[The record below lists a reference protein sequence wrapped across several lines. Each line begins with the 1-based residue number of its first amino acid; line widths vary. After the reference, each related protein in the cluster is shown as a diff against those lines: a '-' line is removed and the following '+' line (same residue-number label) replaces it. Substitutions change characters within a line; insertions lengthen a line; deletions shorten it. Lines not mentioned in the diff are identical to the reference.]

1 MKIRSP
7 IGMNILFFTQLFYP
21 ILFGGGEYLFFLIAK
36 ELVKRDH
43 TVHVIAQRLSGTEE
57 FEQVEGINIHRV
69 GSEISYSITLPPTI
83 GTNLRYLISA
93 VKKGRSIVK
102 ENRNGVKRI
111 DIIHSNTYVPALSG
125 YLCSKLYRL
134 PHVITFHDVYQASDK
149 KFWKDWT
156 ASQHTDVPFYASS
169 LSAIVEKIVL
179 KLNPAIFH
187 TVSETSKED
196 LVNFGVRADKIAVIP
211 NGIESSSYQ
220 QYSTGGGSDIGSVE
234 HNAVFVGRL
243 VFYKNLQTVIR
254 AFRKVISVIPN
265 AKLIIIGDGPSMEEL
280 LKEASPIKENVVFTQ
295 RVSHDQKLKWIAES
309 SFMVF
314 PSLIEG
320 FGIVIIE
327 AFACKKPVLVSDIRP
342 MSNIV
347 KDNYSG
353 FLISPFDEEGWA
365 NKMIYLFSNIEQQQ
379 RMGENAYQEFQSK
392 YEIDGIITAYLRLY
406 ENLVSHGRDVIA
418 A

>member
-1 MKIRSP
+1 
-7 IGMNILFFTQLFYP
+7 MNILFFTQLFYP
-21 ILFGGGEYLFFLIAK
+21 YLFGGGEYLFFLIAK
-36 ELVKRDH
+36 ELVKRGYS
-43 TVHVIAQRLSGTEE
+43 VHVITQRLSGTEE
-57 FEQVEGINIHRV
+57 FEQVEGINIDRV
-69 GSEISYSITLPPTI
+69 GSEISYRGTLPPTI
-83 GTNLRYLISA
+83 GTNLRYLTSA
-93 VKKGRSIVK
+93 VKKGGSIIK
-102 ENRNGVKRI
+102 ENGNSVKRM

-125 YLCSKLYRL
+125 YLCSKLYGL

-179 KLNPAIFH
+179 KLNPVVFH
-187 TVSETSKED
+187 TVSEMSKED

-220 QYSTGGGSDIGSVE
+220 QYSTRAGSDTTSIKHS
-234 HNAVFVGRL
+234 AVFVGRL

-254 AFRKVISVIPN
+254 AFRKVIAVIPN
-265 AKLIIIGDGPSMEEL
+265 AKLIIMGDGPSKEEL
-280 LKEASPIKENVVFTQ
+280 LKEASPIKENVIFTQ
-295 RVSHDQKLKWIAES
+295 RVSHPQKVKRIAES

-314 PSLIEG
+314 PSINEG
-320 FGIVIIE
+320 FGIAIIE

-342 MSNIV
+342 MSDIV

-353 FLISPFDEEGWA
+353 FLISPFDEEEWA
-365 NKMIYLFSNIEQQQ
+365 NKMIYLFRNTEQQK

-392 YEIDGIITAYLRLY
+392 YRIEAIITAYLRLY
-406 ENLVSHGRDVIA
+406 ESLASHCRRNCCKKVCC
-418 A
+418 

>member
-1 MKIRSP
+1 
-7 IGMNILFFTQLFYP
+7 MNILFFTQLFYP
-21 ILFGGGEYLFFLIAK
+21 SLFGGGEYLFFLIAK
-36 ELVKRDH
+36 ELVKRGYS
-43 TVHVIAQRLSGTEE
+43 VHVITQRLSGTEE
-57 FEQVEGINIHRV
+57 FEQVEGINIDRV
-69 GSEISYSITLPPTI
+69 GSEISYRGTLPPTI
-83 GTNLRYLISA
+83 GTNLRYLTSA
-93 VKKGRSIVK
+93 VKKGGSIIK
-102 ENRNGVKRI
+102 ENGNSVKRM

-125 YLCSKLYRL
+125 YLCSKLYGL

-179 KLNPAIFH
+179 KLNPVVFH
-187 TVSETSKED
+187 TVSEMSKED

-220 QYSTGGGSDIGSVE
+220 QYSTRAGSDTTSIKHS
-234 HNAVFVGRL
+234 AVFVGRL

-254 AFRKVISVIPN
+254 AFRKVIAVIPN
-265 AKLIIIGDGPSMEEL
+265 AKLIIMGDGPSKEEL
-280 LKEASPIKENVVFTQ
+280 LKEASPIKENVIFTQ
-295 RVSHDQKLKWIAES
+295 RVSHPQKVKRIAES

-314 PSLIEG
+314 PSINEG
-320 FGIVIIE
+320 FGIAIIE

-342 MSNIV
+342 MSDIV

-353 FLISPFDEEGWA
+353 FLISPFDEEEWA
-365 NKMIYLFSNIEQQQ
+365 NKMIYLFRNTEQQK

-392 YEIDGIITAYLRLY
+392 YRIEAIITAYLRLY
-406 ENLVSHGRDVIA
+406 ESLVNHRTDVGRC
-418 A
+418 

>member
-1 MKIRSP
+1 
-7 IGMNILFFTQLFYP
+7 MNILFFTQLFYP
-21 ILFGGGEYLFFLIAK
+21 YLFGGGEYLFFLIAK
-36 ELVKRDH
+36 ELVKRGH
-43 TVHVIAQRLSGTEE
+43 TVHVITQRLSGTEE
-57 FEQVEGINIHRV
+57 SEQVEGINIHRV
-69 GSEISYSITLPPTI
+69 GSEISYRGTLPPTI
-83 GTNLRYLISA
+83 GTNLRYLTSA
-93 VKKGRSIVK
+93 VKKGGSIIK
-102 ENRNGVKRI
+102 ENGNSVKRM

-125 YLCSKLYRL
+125 YLCSKLYGL

-179 KLNPAIFH
+179 KLNPVVFH
-187 TVSETSKED
+187 TVSEMSKED

-220 QYSTGGGSDIGSVE
+220 QYSTRAGSDTTSIKHS
-234 HNAVFVGRL
+234 AVFVGRL

-254 AFRKVISVIPN
+254 AFRKVIAVIPN
-265 AKLIIIGDGPSMEEL
+265 AKLIIMGDGPSKEEL
-280 LKEASPIKENVVFTQ
+280 LKEASPIKENVIFTQ
-295 RVSHDQKLKWIAES
+295 RVSHPEKVKRIAES

-314 PSLIEG
+314 PSINEG
-320 FGIVIIE
+320 FGIAIIE

-342 MSNIV
+342 MSDIV

-353 FLISPFDEEGWA
+353 FLISPFDEEEWA
-365 NKMIYLFSNIEQQQ
+365 NKMIYLFRNTEQQK

-392 YEIDGIITAYLRLY
+392 YRIEAIITAYLRLY
-406 ENLVSHGRDVIA
+406 ESLVNHRTDVGRC
-418 A
+418 